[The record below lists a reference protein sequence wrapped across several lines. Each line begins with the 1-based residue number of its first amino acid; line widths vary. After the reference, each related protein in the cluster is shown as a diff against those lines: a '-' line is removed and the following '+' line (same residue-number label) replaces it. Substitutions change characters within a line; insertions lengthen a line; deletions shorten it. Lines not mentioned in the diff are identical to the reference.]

1 MVTLPFFPHKHT
13 HILLHAC
20 TLSSLLFNR
29 VFTRSGQSAPS
40 GYRSCSKFAH
50 RKLSLVLRHNVSDP
64 GITPVRLPPR
74 LWSPCRRKS
83 TSHHPEAL
91 NSPTELS
98 VPASSG
104 RVGGRAAIEMSLVE
118 VRQAAGSLTLSLSSN
133 DSKERYFDRVDQ
145 GDPDYL
151 RSRNMS
157 PDLRQDFNMME
168 QKKRVTQILQSPV
181 FKDELEGLIQ
191 DQLTKG
197 NNPTGLLALRQIAD
211 LVMASTLG
219 GVGPLTSPISFGM
232 VTPVNDLYGIESPS
246 FAKGEKQSR
255 CRLASLYRLVDL
267 FSWARFTSSYIT
279 VRVNKEQDHVL
290 ISPRGLSFAEVT
302 GANLVK
308 VNIIGEVVDQGS
320 TDMGIDHF
328 GFAPHAAIYSMRPD
342 VRCIIHIHTPA
353 TAAVSSMKCGI
364 LPISQEALLLGDVSC
379 FGYHG
384 SLDNKEEKVEFQKA
398 LGPTAKVMMLR
409 NHGLLAL
416 GETVEEAFHYVYH
429 SQQACE
435 IQVSALG
442 CSGSVDNLVLLDR
455 DKFKPLTQ
463 GVVAAGLVMDNE
475 VKWKVGEAEFE
486 SLMRMLDNLGYRTG
500 YSYRNPIVREKP
512 RSKNDVEIPAT
523 VSAVPPEDSELGLRS
538 PFKFAVQKQQRE
550 RTRWLNSPNSYLR
563 VNVPEQSPSGDVS
576 PRTKTVW
583 MKSSQPGNSIGTPI
597 KIEDPNQFV
606 PLNTD
611 PTEVQDKRNRIK
623 EQHRGDHM
631 TPGPKSQLLAG
642 IVVDTIPGPAFII
655 EDEEHTRSLPPNPFS
670 DLTEKELEEYKD
682 TVERKQQGQE
692 EDDDATDA
700 DEMTTFDG
708 STISL
713 SLSPIMTPAK
723 QDAIPNGKD
732 HLAELDEDLSIEVS
746 KMSVST
752 AETVEISITSKE
764 KTGEAQTPES
774 QSKSPK
780 KKKKKFRTPS
790 FLKKSK
796 KKKDEKEKTEA

>member
-1 MVTLPFFPHKHT
+1 
-13 HILLHAC
+13 
-20 TLSSLLFNR
+20 
-29 VFTRSGQSAPS
+29 
-40 GYRSCSKFAH
+40 
-50 RKLSLVLRHNVSDP
+50 
-64 GITPVRLPPR
+64 
-74 LWSPCRRKS
+74 
-83 TSHHPEAL
+83 
-91 NSPTELS
+91 
-98 VPASSG
+98 
-104 RVGGRAAIEMSLVE
+104 MSLVD
-118 VRQAAGSLTLSLSSN
+118 VRQTAGSLTLSLSSN
-133 DSKERYFDRVDQ
+133 DSKERYFDRMDDS
-145 GDPDYL
+145 DPEYL

-157 PDLRQDFNMME
+157 PDLRQDFSMME

-197 NNPTGLLALRQIAD
+197 NTPTGLLALRQIAD

-219 GVGPLTSPISFGM
+219 GAGPLTSPISVGM

-290 ISPRGLSFAEVT
+290 IGPRGLSFAEVT
-302 GANLVK
+302 AANLVK
-308 VNIIGEVVDQGS
+308 VNIVAEVVDQGS
-320 TDMGIDHF
+320 TDLGIDHF
-328 GFAPHAAIYSMRPD
+328 GFASHAAIYSMRPD

-364 LPISQEALLLGDVSC
+364 LPISQEALLLGDVSS

-398 LGPTAKVMMLR
+398 LGPTAKVMILR

-429 SQQACE
+429 TQQACE
-435 IQVSALG
+435 IQVNALS
-442 CSGSVDNLVLLDR
+442 CSRNLDTLVLLDKE
-455 DKFKPLTQ
+455 KFKPLTQ
-463 GVVAAGLVMDNE
+463 GVAAAGVVMDNE

-523 VSAVPPEDSELGLRS
+523 VSGMPPEDSELGLRS
-538 PFKFAVQKQQRE
+538 PFKFMAQKQQRE

-563 VNVPEQSPSGDVS
+563 VNVPEHSYSGDVS
-576 PRTKTVW
+576 PRTKTMW
-583 MKSSQPGNSIGTPI
+583 MKSSEPGNSIGTPI

-606 PLNTD
+606 PLNTN
-611 PTEVQDKRNRIK
+611 PTEVLDKRNRIK
-623 EQHRGDHM
+623 EQHRGEQM
-631 TPGPKSQLLAG
+631 TPGPKSQLLSG
-642 IVVDTIPGPAFII
+642 IVVDTIPGPAFIV
-655 EDEEHTRSLPPNPFS
+655 EDEAHTRSLPPNPFNE
-670 DLTEKELEEYKD
+670 LTEKELQEYKN

-692 EDDDATDA
+692 
-700 DEMTTFDG
+700 G
-708 STISL
+708 SPSFSYIFLEWCVSISVAWC
-713 SLSPIMTPAK
+713 SLTCLLGTVRFISNNV
-723 QDAIPNGKD
+723 IPNGKD
-732 HLAELDEDLSIEVS
+732 HLEELEEDLSMEVS
-746 KMSVST
+746 KLSVST
-752 AETVEISITSKE
+752 SDTVEISITSNE

-774 QSKSPK
+774 QTKSPK

-796 KKKDEKEKTEA
+796 KKKEEKEKSEA

>member
-1 MVTLPFFPHKHT
+1 
-13 HILLHAC
+13 
-20 TLSSLLFNR
+20 
-29 VFTRSGQSAPS
+29 
-40 GYRSCSKFAH
+40 
-50 RKLSLVLRHNVSDP
+50 
-64 GITPVRLPPR
+64 
-74 LWSPCRRKS
+74 
-83 TSHHPEAL
+83 
-91 NSPTELS
+91 
-98 VPASSG
+98 
-104 RVGGRAAIEMSLVE
+104 MSLVD
-118 VRQAAGSLTLSLSSN
+118 VRQTAGSLTLSLSSN
-133 DSKERYFDRVDQ
+133 DSKERYFDRVDES
-145 GDPDYL
+145 DPEYL

-197 NNPTGLLALRQIAD
+197 NHPTGLLALRQIAD

-328 GFAPHAAIYSMRPD
+328 GFGPHAAIYSMRPD
-342 VRCIIHIHTPA
+342 VRCIIHIHTSA

-435 IQVSALG
+435 IQVNAMKS
-442 CSGSVDNLVLLDR
+442 SGGVDHLVLLDR
-455 DKFKPLTQ
+455 EKFKPLTQ
-463 GVVAAGLVMDNE
+463 GVAAAGSVIDNE

-538 PFKFAVQKQQRE
+538 PFKFMVQKQQRE

-576 PRTKTVW
+576 PRTKTMW
-583 MKSSQPGNSIGTPI
+583 MKSTEPGNNVGTPI

-623 EQHRGDHM
+623 EQHRGDQM

-642 IVVDTIPGPAFII
+642 IVVDTIPGPAFIH
-655 EDEEHTRSLPPNPFS
+655 EDEEQIRSLPPNPFNN
-670 DLTEKELEEYKD
+670 LTEKELEEYRN

-692 EDDDATDA
+692 EDEDATDA

-723 QDAIPNGKD
+723 QDTIPNGKD
-732 HLAELDEDLSIEVS
+732 HLSELEDNLSIEVS

-752 AETVEISITSKE
+752 SETVEISISSKE
-764 KTGEAQTPES
+764 KTEEAQTPES
-774 QSKSPK
+774 QTKSPK

-796 KKKDEKEKTEA
+796 KKKEEKEKTEKTDA

>member
-1 MVTLPFFPHKHT
+1 
-13 HILLHAC
+13 
-20 TLSSLLFNR
+20 
-29 VFTRSGQSAPS
+29 
-40 GYRSCSKFAH
+40 
-50 RKLSLVLRHNVSDP
+50 
-64 GITPVRLPPR
+64 
-74 LWSPCRRKS
+74 
-83 TSHHPEAL
+83 
-91 NSPTELS
+91 
-98 VPASSG
+98 
-104 RVGGRAAIEMSLVE
+104 MSLVD
-118 VRQAAGSLTLSLSSN
+118 VRQTAGSLTLSLNSN
-133 DSKERYFDRVDQ
+133 DPKERYLNRIDES
-145 GDPDYL
+145 DPEYL

-191 DQLTKG
+191 DQMTKG

-219 GVGPLTSPISFGM
+219 GAGPLTSPISVGM

-279 VRVNKEQDHVL
+279 VRVSKEQDHIL

-302 GANLVK
+302 AANLVK
-308 VNIIGEVVDQGS
+308 VNIVGEVVDQGT
-320 TDMGIDHF
+320 TDLGIDNF
-328 GFAPHAAIYSMRPD
+328 GFSPHASIYSMRPD

-398 LGPTAKVMMLR
+398 LGPTAKVMILR

-435 IQVSALG
+435 IQVNVLR
-442 CSGSVDNLVLLDR
+442 CTTVDNLVLLDR
-455 DKFKPLTQ
+455 EKLKPLTQ
-463 GVVAAGLVMDNE
+463 GVATAGHVLDNE
-475 VKWKVGEAEFE
+475 VKWKVGEAELE

-523 VSAVPPEDSELGLRS
+523 VSAVPSEDNELGLRS
-538 PFKFAVQKQQRE
+538 PFKFMAQKQQRE

-563 VNVPEQSPSGDVS
+563 VNVPEHSPSGDVS
-576 PRTKTVW
+576 PRTKTMW
-583 MKSSQPGNSIGTPI
+583 MKSSEPGNSVGTPI

-611 PTEVQDKRNRIK
+611 PTEVLDKRNRIK
-623 EQHRGDHM
+623 EQHRGDLM
-631 TPGPKSQLLAG
+631 TAGPKSQLLAG
-642 IVVDTIPGPAFII
+642 IVVDTVKGPAFII
-655 EDEEHTRSLPPNPFS
+655 EDEEQTRSLPPNPFS
-670 DLTEKELEEYKD
+670 ELTEAELEEYKSE
-682 TVERKQQGQE
+682 VERKQQGQE
-692 EDDDATDA
+692 EDDDATDADA

-713 SLSPIMTPAK
+713 SLSPVMTPAK
-723 QDAIPNGKD
+723 EDTIPNGKD
-732 HLAELDEDLSIEVS
+732 HLEETDEDLSIEVS

-752 AETVEISITSKE
+752 SETAEISISSQE

-774 QSKSPK
+774 QTKSPK
-780 KKKKKFRTPS
+780 KKRKTFRTPS

-796 KKKDEKEKTEA
+796 KKKEKKEKTEA

>member
-1 MVTLPFFPHKHT
+1 
-13 HILLHAC
+13 
-20 TLSSLLFNR
+20 
-29 VFTRSGQSAPS
+29 
-40 GYRSCSKFAH
+40 
-50 RKLSLVLRHNVSDP
+50 
-64 GITPVRLPPR
+64 
-74 LWSPCRRKS
+74 
-83 TSHHPEAL
+83 
-91 NSPTELS
+91 
-98 VPASSG
+98 
-104 RVGGRAAIEMSLVE
+104 MSLVE
-118 VRQAAGSLTLSLSSN
+118 VRQSAGSLTLSLSSN
-133 DSKERYFDRVDQ
+133 DSKERYFDRVDES
-145 GDPDYL
+145 DPEYL

-219 GVGPLTSPISFGM
+219 GAGPLTSPISFGT

-290 ISPRGLSFAEVT
+290 ISPRGLSFPEVT
-302 GANLVK
+302 AANLVK
-308 VNIIGEVVDQGS
+308 VNMIGDVVDQGS
-320 TDMGIDHF
+320 TDLGVDRF

-364 LPISQEALLLGDVSC
+364 LPISQESLLLGDVSC

-398 LGPTAKVMMLR
+398 LGPTAKVMILQ

-416 GETVEEAFHYVYH
+416 GETVEEAFHYMYH

-435 IQVSALG
+435 IQVNVLR
-442 CSGSVDNLVLLDR
+442 CSGSEDNLVLLDR
-455 DKFKPLTQ
+455 EKFKPLTQ
-463 GVVAAGLVMDNE
+463 GVAAAGVVIDNE

-523 VSAVPPEDSELGLRS
+523 VSAVPSEDSELGLRS
-538 PFKFAVQKQQRE
+538 PFKFMVQKQQRE

-576 PRTKTVW
+576 PRTKTMV
-583 MKSSQPGNSIGTPI
+583 
-597 KIEDPNQFV
+597 IEDPNQFV

-611 PTEVQDKRNRIK
+611 PTEVLDKRNQIK
-623 EQHRGDHM
+623 EQHRGDQM

-642 IVVDTIPGPAFII
+642 IVVDTVPGPVKYFLCSLHQAFII
-655 EDEEHTRSLPPNPFS
+655 EDEEQTRSLPPNPFNE
-670 DLTEKELEEYKD
+670 LTEKVLEEYKNL
-682 TVERKQQGQE
+682 VERKQQGHE
-692 EDDDATDA
+692 G
-700 DEMTTFDG
+700 TFLFFVH
-708 STISL
+708 SAKTSVL
-713 SLSPIMTPAK
+713 SNYSYLGYDCRKVCAQVKHFYS
-723 QDAIPNGKD
+723 
-732 HLAELDEDLSIEVS
+732 
-746 KMSVST
+746 SVSPLFST
-752 AETVEISITSKE
+752 DTKMCEHTS
-764 KTGEAQTPES
+764 
-774 QSKSPK
+774 
-780 KKKKKFRTPS
+780 
-790 FLKKSK
+790 L
-796 KKKDEKEKTEA
+796 

>member
-1 MVTLPFFPHKHT
+1 
-13 HILLHAC
+13 
-20 TLSSLLFNR
+20 
-29 VFTRSGQSAPS
+29 
-40 GYRSCSKFAH
+40 
-50 RKLSLVLRHNVSDP
+50 
-64 GITPVRLPPR
+64 
-74 LWSPCRRKS
+74 
-83 TSHHPEAL
+83 
-91 NSPTELS
+91 
-98 VPASSG
+98 
-104 RVGGRAAIEMSLVE
+104 MSLVE
-118 VRQAAGSLTLSLSSN
+118 VRQSAGSLTLSLSSN
-133 DSKERYFDRVDQ
+133 DSKERYFDRVDES
-145 GDPDYL
+145 DPEYL

-219 GVGPLTSPISFGM
+219 GAGPLTSPISFGT

-290 ISPRGLSFAEVT
+290 ISPRGLSFPEVT
-302 GANLVK
+302 AANLVK
-308 VNIIGEVVDQGS
+308 VNMIGDVVDQGS
-320 TDMGIDHF
+320 TDLGVDRF

-364 LPISQEALLLGDVSC
+364 LPISQESLLLGDVSC

-398 LGPTAKVMMLR
+398 LGPTAKVMILQ

-416 GETVEEAFHYVYH
+416 GETVEEAFHYMYH

-435 IQVSALG
+435 IQVNVLR
-442 CSGSVDNLVLLDR
+442 CSGSEDNLVLLDR
-455 DKFKPLTQ
+455 EKFKPLTQ
-463 GVVAAGLVMDNE
+463 GVAAAGVVIDNE

-523 VSAVPPEDSELGLRS
+523 VSAVPSEDSELGLRS
-538 PFKFAVQKQQRE
+538 PFKFMVQKQQRE

-576 PRTKTVW
+576 PRTKT
-583 MKSSQPGNSIGTPI
+583 MPGNSVGTPI
-597 KIEDPNQFV
+597 RIEDPNQFV

-611 PTEVQDKRNRIK
+611 PTEVLDKRNQIK
-623 EQHRGDHM
+623 EQHRGDQM

-642 IVVDTIPGPAFII
+642 IVVDTVPGPVKYFLCSLHQAFII
-655 EDEEHTRSLPPNPFS
+655 EDEEQTRSLPPNPFNE
-670 DLTEKELEEYKD
+670 LTEKVLEEYKNL
-682 TVERKQQGQE
+682 VERKQ
-692 EDDDATDA
+692 
-700 DEMTTFDG
+700 
-708 STISL
+708 I
-713 SLSPIMTPAK
+713 AK
-723 QDAIPNGKD
+723 PY
-732 HLAELDEDLSIEVS
+732 
-746 KMSVST
+746 T
-752 AETVEISITSKE
+752 APLVFRSRETSAYFNPSWAH
-764 KTGEAQTPES
+764 TG
-774 QSKSPK
+774 
-780 KKKKKFRTPS
+780 
-790 FLKKSK
+790 
-796 KKKDEKEKTEA
+796 

>member
-1 MVTLPFFPHKHT
+1 
-13 HILLHAC
+13 
-20 TLSSLLFNR
+20 
-29 VFTRSGQSAPS
+29 
-40 GYRSCSKFAH
+40 
-50 RKLSLVLRHNVSDP
+50 
-64 GITPVRLPPR
+64 
-74 LWSPCRRKS
+74 
-83 TSHHPEAL
+83 
-91 NSPTELS
+91 
-98 VPASSG
+98 
-104 RVGGRAAIEMSLVE
+104 MSLVE
-118 VRQAAGSLTLSLSSN
+118 VRHVEGSLTLSLSNN
-133 DSKERYFDRVDQ
+133 DPKERYFDHVD
-145 GDPDYL
+145 GSDPEYL
-151 RSRNMS
+151 RSKNMS
-157 PDLRQDFNMME
+157 PDLRQDFNMMG

-191 DQLTKG
+191 DQMTKG

-219 GVGPLTSPISFGM
+219 GAGPLTSPISIGM
-232 VTPVNDLYGIESPS
+232 VTPVNDLFGMESPS

-267 FSWARFTSSYIT
+267 FTWARFTTSYNT
-279 VRVNKEQDHVL
+279 VRVSKEQDHVL

-302 GANLVK
+302 AANLVK

-320 TDMGIDHF
+320 TDLGIDHF

-398 LGPTAKVMMLR
+398 LGPTAKVMILR

-435 IQVSALG
+435 IQVNALG

-455 DKFKPLTQ
+455 EKFKPLTQ
-463 GVVAAGLVMDNE
+463 RVAAAGLVMDNE
-475 VKWKVGEAEFE
+475 VKWKVGEAELE

-523 VSAVPPEDSELGLRS
+523 VSAVSPEDSELGLRS
-538 PFKFAVQKQQRE
+538 PFKFMAQKQQRE

-563 VNVPEQSPSGDVS
+563 VNVPEHSPSGDVS
-576 PRTKTVW
+576 PRTKTMW
-583 MKSSQPGNSIGTPI
+583 MKSSEPGNNIGTSI

-611 PTEVQDKRNRIK
+611 PTEVLDKRNRIK
-623 EQHRGDHM
+623 EQHRGDLM
-631 TPGPKSQLLAG
+631 TSGPKSQLLSG
-642 IVVDTIPGPAFII
+642 IVVDTIKGPAFIV
-655 EDEEHTRSLPPNPFS
+655 EDVEQTRSLPPNPFNE
-670 DLTEKELEEYKD
+670 LTERVLEEYKSL
-682 TVERKQQGQE
+682 VERKQQGQE

-700 DEMTTFDG
+700 EEMTTFDG

-713 SLSPIMTPAK
+713 SLSPMMTPAK
-723 QDAIPNGKD
+723 QDPIPNGKD
-732 HLAELDEDLSIEVS
+732 HLEETDEDLSIEVS
-746 KMSVST
+746 KLSLST
-752 AETVEISITSKE
+752 SETVEISITSNE
-764 KTGEAQTPES
+764 KTEEAQT
-774 QSKSPK
+774 KSPK
-780 KKKKKFRTPS
+780 KKKNKFRTPS

-796 KKKDEKEKTEA
+796 KRKDEKEKAEA

>member
-1 MVTLPFFPHKHT
+1 MPPPPH
-13 HILLHAC
+13 
-20 TLSSLLFNR
+20 
-29 VFTRSGQSAPS
+29 
-40 GYRSCSKFAH
+40 
-50 RKLSLVLRHNVSDP
+50 P
-64 GITPVRLPPR
+64 G
-74 LWSPCRRKS
+74 
-83 TSHHPEAL
+83 
-91 NSPTELS
+91 N
-98 VPASSG
+98 
-104 RVGGRAAIEMSLVE
+104 
-118 VRQAAGSLTLSLSSN
+118 
-133 DSKERYFDRVDQ
+133 ERYFDRVDES
-145 GDPDYL
+145 DPDYL

-197 NNPTGLLALRQIAD
+197 NTPTGLLALRQIAD
-211 LVMASTLG
+211 LVMASTVG
-219 GVGPLTSPISFGM
+219 GAGPLTSPISFGM

-246 FAKGEKQSR
+246 FAKGEKQNR
-255 CRLASLYRLVDL
+255 CKLASLYRLVDL

-279 VRVNKEQDHVL
+279 VRVSKEQDHVL

-302 GANLVK
+302 AANLVK
-308 VNIIGEVVDQGS
+308 VNIIGEMVDQGA

-328 GFAPHAAIYSMRPD
+328 GFVPHAAIYSMRPD

-384 SLDNKEEKVEFQKA
+384 SLYNKEEKVEFQKA
-398 LGPTAKVMMLR
+398 LGPTAKVMILM

-416 GETVEEAFHYVYH
+416 GETVEEAFYYVYH

-435 IQVSALG
+435 IQVNALG
-442 CSGSVDNLVLLDR
+442 CSGSVDNLVLLNR
-455 DKFKPLTQ
+455 EKFKPLTQ
-463 GVVAAGLVMDNE
+463 GVAAARVVIDNE

-486 SLMRMLDNLGYRTG
+486 SLMRMLDNLGYRTS

-523 VSAVPPEDSELGLRS
+523 VSAVTPEDSELGLRS
-538 PFKFAVQKQQRE
+538 PFKFMVQKQQRE
-550 RTRWLNSPNSYLR
+550 RTRWLNSPNSYLK

-576 PRTKTVW
+576 PRTKIMW
-583 MKSSQPGNSIGTPI
+583 MKSSQPGNNTGTPI

-611 PTEVQDKRNRIK
+611 PTEVLDKRNRIK
-623 EQHRGDHM
+623 EQHRGDQM

-642 IVVDTIPGPAFII
+642 IVVDTIPGP
-655 EDEEHTRSLPPNPFS
+655 DEEQTRSLPPNPFNE
-670 DLTEKELEEYKD
+670 LTEVELEEYKD
-682 TVERKQQGQE
+682 MVQRKQQGQE
-692 EDDDATDA
+692 

-723 QDAIPNGKD
+723 QDTIPNGKD
-732 HLAELDEDLSIEVS
+732 HLAEMEEDLSIEVS

-752 AETVEISITSKE
+752 LETVEISITTKE
-764 KTGEAQTPES
+764 KSGEAQTPES
-774 QSKSPK
+774 QTKSPK

-796 KKKDEKEKTEA
+796 KKKEDKEKPEA

>member
-1 MVTLPFFPHKHT
+1 
-13 HILLHAC
+13 
-20 TLSSLLFNR
+20 
-29 VFTRSGQSAPS
+29 
-40 GYRSCSKFAH
+40 
-50 RKLSLVLRHNVSDP
+50 
-64 GITPVRLPPR
+64 
-74 LWSPCRRKS
+74 
-83 TSHHPEAL
+83 
-91 NSPTELS
+91 
-98 VPASSG
+98 
-104 RVGGRAAIEMSLVE
+104 MSLVE
-118 VRQAAGSLTLSLSSN
+118 VRQTAGSLTLSLSSN
-133 DSKERYFDRVDQ
+133 DSKERYFDRVDES
-145 GDPDYL
+145 DPEYL

-219 GVGPLTSPISFGM
+219 GAGPLTSPISFGM

-279 VRVNKEQDHVL
+279 VRVSKEQDHVL
-290 ISPRGLSFAEVT
+290 INPRGLSFAEVT
-302 GANLVK
+302 AANLVK
-308 VNIIGEVVDQGS
+308 VNMIGDVVDQGS
-320 TDMGIDHF
+320 TDLGIDHF

-398 LGPTAKVMMLR
+398 LGPTAKVMILR

-435 IQVSALG
+435 IQVNALRCAGSA
-442 CSGSVDNLVLLDR
+442 DNLVLLDR
-455 DKFKPLTQ
+455 GKFKPLTQ
-463 GVVAAGLVMDNE
+463 GVAAAGVVIDSE

-500 YSYRNPIVREKP
+500 YTYRNPIVREKP

-523 VSAVPPEDSELGLRS
+523 VSAVPLEDSELGLRS
-538 PFKFAVQKQQRE
+538 PFKFMVQKQQRE

-563 VNVPEQSPSGDVS
+563 VSVPEQSPSGDVS
-576 PRTKTVW
+576 PRTKTMW
-583 MKSSQPGNSIGTPI
+583 MKSSQPGNRIGTPI

-611 PTEVQDKRNRIK
+611 PTEVLDKRNRIK
-623 EQHRGDHM
+623 EQHRGDLM
-631 TPGPKSQLLAG
+631 TAGPKSQLLAG

-655 EDEEHTRSLPPNPFS
+655 EDEEQTRSLPPNPFNEF
-670 DLTEKELEEYKD
+670 TEKVLEEYKNM
-682 TVERKQQGQE
+682 VEKKQQGQDD
-692 EDDDATDA
+692 DDDATDA

-723 QDAIPNGKD
+723 QDTIPNGKD
-732 HLAELDEDLSIEVS
+732 HLAELEEDLSIEVS
-746 KMSVST
+746 KLSVST
-752 AETVEISITSKE
+752 SETVEISITTNE

-780 KKKKKFRTPS
+780 KRKKKFRTPS

-796 KKKDEKEKTEA
+796 KKEKEKTEA

>member
-1 MVTLPFFPHKHT
+1 
-13 HILLHAC
+13 
-20 TLSSLLFNR
+20 
-29 VFTRSGQSAPS
+29 
-40 GYRSCSKFAH
+40 
-50 RKLSLVLRHNVSDP
+50 
-64 GITPVRLPPR
+64 
-74 LWSPCRRKS
+74 
-83 TSHHPEAL
+83 
-91 NSPTELS
+91 
-98 VPASSG
+98 
-104 RVGGRAAIEMSLVE
+104 MSLVE
-118 VRQAAGSLTLSLSSN
+118 VRQIAGSLTLSLSSN
-133 DSKERYFDRVDQ
+133 DSKERYFDRVDES
-145 GDPDYL
+145 DPEYL

-191 DQLTKG
+191 DQMTKG

-211 LVMASTLG
+211 LVMASTVG
-219 GVGPLTSPISFGM
+219 GVGPLTSPISLGM
-232 VTPVNDLYGIESPS
+232 VTPVNDLFGIESPS

-279 VRVNKEQDHVL
+279 V
-290 ISPRGLSFAEVT
+290 
-302 GANLVK
+302 K

-320 TDMGIDHF
+320 TDLGIDHF

-353 TAAVSSMKCGI
+353 TAAVSAMKCGI

-384 SLDNKEEKVEFQKA
+384 SLENKEEKVEFQKA

-435 IQVSALG
+435 IQVNALS
-442 CSGSVDNLVLLDR
+442 CSGGVDNLVLLDR
-455 DKFKPLTQ
+455 EKFKPLTQ
-463 GVVAAGLVMDNE
+463 GVAAAGLVVDNE

-523 VSAVPPEDSELGLRS
+523 VSAVPPEDGEIGLRS
-538 PFKFAVQKQQRE
+538 PFKFMAQKQQRE

-563 VNVPEQSPSGDVS
+563 VSVPEHSPSGDVS
-576 PRTKTVW
+576 PRTKTMW
-583 MKSSQPGNSIGTPI
+583 MKSSQPGNNIGTPI
-597 KIEDPNQFV
+597 KIDDPNQFV

-623 EQHRGDHM
+623 EQHRGDQM

-642 IVVDTIPGPAFII
+642 IVVDTIPGPLQQRTTVNTNASSVVIVPY
-655 EDEEHTRSLPPNPFS
+655 DNVYSLHLHQVTVMLSSLRTRSTLALFRPNPFNN
-670 DLTEKELEEYKD
+670 LTEKELEEYKS

-723 QDAIPNGKD
+723 QDTIPNGKD
-732 HLAELDEDLSIEVS
+732 HSAELDEDLSVEVS
-746 KMSVST
+746 KLSMST

-764 KTGEAQTPES
+764 ETPES
-774 QSKSPK
+774 QTKSPK

-796 KKKDEKEKTEA
+796 KKKDQKEKMEA

>member
-1 MVTLPFFPHKHT
+1 
-13 HILLHAC
+13 
-20 TLSSLLFNR
+20 
-29 VFTRSGQSAPS
+29 
-40 GYRSCSKFAH
+40 
-50 RKLSLVLRHNVSDP
+50 
-64 GITPVRLPPR
+64 
-74 LWSPCRRKS
+74 
-83 TSHHPEAL
+83 
-91 NSPTELS
+91 
-98 VPASSG
+98 
-104 RVGGRAAIEMSLVE
+104 MSLVD
-118 VRQAAGSLTLSLSSN
+118 VRQTAGSLTLSLSSN
-133 DSKERYFDRVDQ
+133 DSKERYFDRADDS
-145 GDPDYL
+145 DPECL
-151 RSRNMS
+151 RSRTMS
-157 PDLRQDFNMME
+157 PDLRQDFNVME

-191 DQLTKG
+191 DQMTKG

-211 LVMASTLG
+211 LVMASTTG
-219 GVGPLTSPISFGM
+219 GAGPLTSPISFGT
-232 VTPVNDLYGIESPS
+232 VTPVNDLFGIESPT

-255 CRLASLYRLVDL
+255 CRLASLYRLIDL
-267 FSWARFTSSYIT
+267 FSWSRFTSSYIT
-279 VRVNKEQDHVL
+279 VRVSKEQDHLL
-290 ISPRGLSFAEVT
+290 ISPRGLSFPEVT
-302 GANLVK
+302 AANLVK

-320 TDMGIDHF
+320 TDLGIDHF

-398 LGPTAKVMMLR
+398 LGPTAKVMVLR

-435 IQVSALG
+435 IQVRALG
-442 CSGSVDNLVLLDR
+442 SSGSVDNLVLLDR
-455 DKFKPLTQ
+455 EKLKPLTQ
-463 GVVAAGLVMDNE
+463 GVAAAGVVMDNE

-523 VSAVPPEDSELGLRS
+523 VSAVPPEDSEMGLRS
-538 PFKFAVQKQQRE
+538 PFKFMMQKQQRE

-563 VNVPEQSPSGDVS
+563 VNVPEQSPSGDIS
-576 PRTKTVW
+576 PRTKTMW
-583 MKSSQPGNSIGTPI
+583 MKSSQPGNSVGTPI

-611 PTEVQDKRNRIK
+611 PTEVLDKRNRIK
-623 EQHRGDHM
+623 EQHRGDQM

-642 IVVDTIPGPAFII
+642 IVVDTVKGPAFII
-655 EDEEHTRSLPPNPFS
+655 EDEEQTRSLPPNPFNE
-670 DLTEKELEEYKD
+670 LTEKVLEEYKSL
-682 TVERKQQGQE
+682 VERRKQGQE

-723 QDAIPNGKD
+723 DAIPNGKD
-732 HLAELDEDLSIEVS
+732 HLAEMEEDLSIEVS
-746 KMSVST
+746 KLSMSTS
-752 AETVEISITSKE
+752 ETVEISITTKE

-774 QSKSPK
+774 QTKSPK

-796 KKKDEKEKTEA
+796 KKKEEKEKTEA

>member
-1 MVTLPFFPHKHT
+1 
-13 HILLHAC
+13 
-20 TLSSLLFNR
+20 
-29 VFTRSGQSAPS
+29 
-40 GYRSCSKFAH
+40 
-50 RKLSLVLRHNVSDP
+50 
-64 GITPVRLPPR
+64 
-74 LWSPCRRKS
+74 
-83 TSHHPEAL
+83 
-91 NSPTELS
+91 
-98 VPASSG
+98 
-104 RVGGRAAIEMSLVE
+104 MSLVE
-118 VRQAAGSLTLSLSSN
+118 VRQTAGSLTLALSSN
-133 DSKERYFDRVDQ
+133 DSKERYFDRVDEN
-145 GDPDYL
+145 DPEYL

-219 GVGPLTSPISFGM
+219 GAGPLTSPISFGM
-232 VTPVNDLYGIESPS
+232 VSPVNDLYGIESPS

-279 VRVNKEQDHVL
+279 VRVSKEQDHVL

-302 GANLVK
+302 AANLVK
-308 VNIIGEVVDQGS
+308 VNIIGDVVDQGS
-320 TDMGIDHF
+320 TDLGIDHF

-353 TAAVSSMKCGI
+353 TAAVSSMKYGI

-398 LGPTAKVMMLR
+398 LGPTAKVMILR

-435 IQVSALG
+435 IQVNALRG
-442 CSGSVDNLVLLDR
+442 SGGMDNLVLLDR
-455 DKFKPLTQ
+455 ERFKPLTQ
-463 GVVAAGLVMDNE
+463 GVAAAGVVMDNE

-486 SLMRMLDNLGYRTG
+486 SFMRMLDNLGYRTG
-500 YSYRNPIVREKP
+500 YSYRNPVVREKP

-523 VSAVPPEDSELGLRS
+523 VSAVPLEDSELGLRS
-538 PFKFAVQKQQRE
+538 PFKFMVQKQQRE

-576 PRTKTVW
+576 PRTKTMW
-583 MKSSQPGNSIGTPI
+583 MRSSQPGNSIGTPI

-611 PTEVQDKRNRIK
+611 PTEVLDKRNRIK
-623 EQHRGDHM
+623 EQHRGDQM

-655 EDEEHTRSLPPNPFS
+655 EDEEQTRCLPPNPFNE
-670 DLTEKELEEYKD
+670 LTEKELEEYKSM
-682 TVERKQQGQE
+682 VEKKQQGQE

-723 QDAIPNGKD
+723 QDTIPNGKD
-732 HLAELDEDLSIEVS
+732 HLAEMEEDLSIEVS
-746 KMSVST
+746 KLSVST
-752 AETVEISITSKE
+752 SETVEISITTKE
-764 KTGEAQTPES
+764 KTGDAQTPES
-774 QSKSPK
+774 QTKSPK

>member
-1 MVTLPFFPHKHT
+1 
-13 HILLHAC
+13 
-20 TLSSLLFNR
+20 
-29 VFTRSGQSAPS
+29 
-40 GYRSCSKFAH
+40 
-50 RKLSLVLRHNVSDP
+50 
-64 GITPVRLPPR
+64 
-74 LWSPCRRKS
+74 
-83 TSHHPEAL
+83 
-91 NSPTELS
+91 
-98 VPASSG
+98 
-104 RVGGRAAIEMSLVE
+104 MSLVE
-118 VRQAAGSLTLSLSSN
+118 VRQTAGSLTLSLSSN
-133 DSKERYFDRVDQ
+133 DSKERYFDRVDES
-145 GDPDYL
+145 DPEYL

-191 DQLTKG
+191 DQMTKG

-219 GVGPLTSPISFGM
+219 GVGPLTSPISLGM
-232 VTPVNDLYGIESPS
+232 VTPVNDLYSIESPS

-255 CRLASLYRLVDL
+255 CKLASLYRLVDL

-290 ISPRGLSFAEVT
+290 ISPRGLSFSEVT

-320 TDMGIDHF
+320 TDLGIDHF

-353 TAAVSSMKCGI
+353 TAAVSSMKCGV

-398 LGPTAKVMMLR
+398 LGPSAKVMILR

-435 IQVSALG
+435 IQVNALS
-442 CSGSVDNLVLLDR
+442 CSGSMDNLVLLDR
-455 DKFKPLTQ
+455 QKFKPLTQ
-463 GVVAAGLVMDNE
+463 GVAAAGLVMDNE

-538 PFKFAVQKQQRE
+538 PFKFMVQKQQRE
-550 RTRWLNSPNSYLR
+550 RTRWLNSPNSYLK

-576 PRTKTVW
+576 PRTKTMW

-611 PTEVQDKRNRIK
+611 PTEVQDKRNR
-623 EQHRGDHM
+623 
-631 TPGPKSQLLAG
+631 
-642 IVVDTIPGPAFII
+642 AFII
-655 EDEEHTRSLPPNPFS
+655 EDEEHTRSLPPNPFNN
-670 DLTEKELEEYKD
+670 LTEKELEEYKN
-682 TVERKQQGQE
+682 TVERKQQGQD

-723 QDAIPNGKD
+723 QVPNGKD
-732 HLAELDEDLSIEVS
+732 HLAELEDDLSIEVS
-746 KMSVST
+746 KLSVST
-752 AETVEISITSKE
+752 SETVEISITSKE
-764 KTGEAQTPES
+764 NSGEAQTPES
-774 QSKSPK
+774 QTKSPK

>member
-1 MVTLPFFPHKHT
+1 
-13 HILLHAC
+13 
-20 TLSSLLFNR
+20 
-29 VFTRSGQSAPS
+29 
-40 GYRSCSKFAH
+40 
-50 RKLSLVLRHNVSDP
+50 
-64 GITPVRLPPR
+64 
-74 LWSPCRRKS
+74 
-83 TSHHPEAL
+83 
-91 NSPTELS
+91 
-98 VPASSG
+98 
-104 RVGGRAAIEMSLVE
+104 MSLVD
-118 VRQAAGSLTLSLSSN
+118 VRQTAGSLTLSLSSN
-133 DSKERYFDRVDQ
+133 DSKERYVDRMDES
-145 GDPDYL
+145 DPEYH
-151 RSRNMS
+151 RSRNLS

-168 QKKRVTQILQSPV
+168 QKKRVTHILQSPV

-197 NNPTGLLALRQIAD
+197 NNPSGLLALRQIAD
-211 LVMASTLG
+211 LVMASTVG
-219 GVGPLTSPISFGM
+219 GAGPLTSPISFGV

-246 FAKGEKQSR
+246 FSKGEKHSR

-279 VRVNKEQDHVL
+279 VRVSKEQDHFL

-302 GANLVK
+302 AANLVK
-308 VNIIGEVVDQGS
+308 VNIIGDIVDQGS
-320 TDMGIDHF
+320 TELGIDHF
-328 GFAPHAAIYSMRPD
+328 GFAPHSAIYSMRPD

-379 FGYHG
+379 FSYHG

-398 LGPTAKVMMLR
+398 LGPIAKVMILR

-435 IQVSALG
+435 IQANALR
-442 CSGSVDNLVLLDR
+442 CSGGPDNLVLLDR
-455 DKFKPLTQ
+455 EKFKPLTQ
-463 GVVAAGLVMDNE
+463 GVAAAGVVMDNE

-486 SLMRMLDNLGYRTG
+486 SFMRMLDNLGYRTG
-500 YSYRNPIVREKP
+500 YSYRHPIVREKP

-538 PFKFAVQKQQRE
+538 PFKFMVQKQQRE
-550 RTRWLNSPNSYLR
+550 RTRWLNSPNSYLK

-576 PRTKTVW
+576 PRTKTMW
-583 MKSSQPGNSIGTPI
+583 MKSSQPGNSVGTPI

-606 PLNTD
+606 PLNTN
-611 PTEVQDKRNRIK
+611 PHEVLNKRNRIK
-623 EQHRGDHM
+623 EQHRGDQM

-655 EDEEHTRSLPPNPFS
+655 EDEEQTRSLPPNPFNE
-670 DLTEKELEEYKD
+670 LTEKELEEYKIM
-682 TVERKQQGQE
+682 VERKQQGQE

-713 SLSPIMTPAK
+713 SLSPLMTPAK
-723 QDAIPNGKD
+723 QGTIPNGKD
-732 HLAELDEDLSIEVS
+732 HLTEIEEDLSIEVS
-746 KMSVST
+746 KLSVST
-752 AETVEISITSKE
+752 SETVEISITTKE

-774 QSKSPK
+774 QTKSPK
-780 KKKKKFRTPS
+780 KKKNKFRTPS

-796 KKKDEKEKTEA
+796 KKKEEKEKTEA

>member
-1 MVTLPFFPHKHT
+1 
-13 HILLHAC
+13 
-20 TLSSLLFNR
+20 
-29 VFTRSGQSAPS
+29 
-40 GYRSCSKFAH
+40 
-50 RKLSLVLRHNVSDP
+50 
-64 GITPVRLPPR
+64 
-74 LWSPCRRKS
+74 
-83 TSHHPEAL
+83 
-91 NSPTELS
+91 
-98 VPASSG
+98 
-104 RVGGRAAIEMSLVE
+104 MSLVD
-118 VRQAAGSLTLSLSSN
+118 VRQTAGSLTLSLSSN
-133 DSKERYFDRVDQ
+133 DSKERYFDRMDDS
-145 GDPDYL
+145 DPEYL
-151 RSRNMS
+151 RSRTMS
-157 PDLRQDFNMME
+157 PDLRQDFSMME

-197 NNPTGLLALRQIAD
+197 NTPTGLLALRQIAD

-219 GVGPLTSPISFGM
+219 GAGPLTSPISVGM

-290 ISPRGLSFAEVT
+290 IGPRGLSFAEVT
-302 GANLVK
+302 AANLVK
-308 VNIIGEVVDQGS
+308 VNIVAEVVDQGS
-320 TDMGIDHF
+320 TDLGIDHF
-328 GFAPHAAIYSMRPD
+328 GFASHAAIYSMRPD

-364 LPISQEALLLGDVSC
+364 LPISQEALLLGDVSS

-398 LGPTAKVMMLR
+398 LGPTAKVMILR

-435 IQVSALG
+435 IQVNALS
-442 CSGSVDNLVLLDR
+442 CSRNLDTLVLLDKE
-455 DKFKPLTQ
+455 KFKPLTQ
-463 GVVAAGLVMDNE
+463 GVAAAGVVMDNE

-523 VSAVPPEDSELGLRS
+523 VSGMPPEDSELGLRS
-538 PFKFAVQKQQRE
+538 PFKFMAQKQQRE

-563 VNVPEQSPSGDVS
+563 VNVPEHSYSGDVS
-576 PRTKTVW
+576 PRTKTMW
-583 MKSSQPGNSIGTPI
+583 MKSSEPGNSIGTPI

-606 PLNTD
+606 PLNTN
-611 PTEVQDKRNRIK
+611 PTEVLDKRNRIK
-623 EQHRGDHM
+623 EQHRGEQM
-631 TPGPKSQLLAG
+631 TPGPKSQLLSG
-642 IVVDTIPGPAFII
+642 IVVDTIPGPAFIV
-655 EDEEHTRSLPPNPFS
+655 EDEAHTRSLPPNPFNE
-670 DLTEKELEEYKD
+670 LTEKELQEYKN

-700 DEMTTFDG
+700 EEMTTFDG

-713 SLSPIMTPAK
+713 SLSPLMTPVK
-723 QDAIPNGKD
+723 HDVIPNGKD
-732 HLAELDEDLSIEVS
+732 HLEELEEDLSMEVS
-746 KMSVST
+746 KLSVST
-752 AETVEISITSKE
+752 SDTVEISITSNE

-774 QSKSPK
+774 QTKSPK

-796 KKKDEKEKTEA
+796 KKKEEKEKSEA

>member
-1 MVTLPFFPHKHT
+1 M
-13 HILLHAC
+13 
-20 TLSSLLFNR
+20 
-29 VFTRSGQSAPS
+29 
-40 GYRSCSKFAH
+40 
-50 RKLSLVLRHNVSDP
+50 D
-64 GITPVRLPPR
+64 
-74 LWSPCRRKS
+74 
-83 TSHHPEAL
+83 
-91 NSPTELS
+91 
-98 VPASSG
+98 
-104 RVGGRAAIEMSLVE
+104 
-118 VRQAAGSLTLSLSSN
+118 VRQTAGSLTLSLNSN
-133 DSKERYFDRVDQ
+133 DPKERYLNRIDES
-145 GDPDYL
+145 DPEYL

-191 DQLTKG
+191 DQMTKG

-219 GVGPLTSPISFGM
+219 GAGPLTSPISVGM

-279 VRVNKEQDHVL
+279 VRVSKEQDHIL

-302 GANLVK
+302 AANLVK
-308 VNIIGEVVDQGS
+308 VNIVGEVVDQGT
-320 TDMGIDHF
+320 TDLGIDDF
-328 GFAPHAAIYSMRPD
+328 GFSPHASIYSMRPD

-398 LGPTAKVMMLR
+398 LGPTAKVMILR

-435 IQVSALG
+435 IQVNVLR
-442 CSGSVDNLVLLDR
+442 CTTVDNLVLLDR
-455 DKFKPLTQ
+455 EKLKPLTQ
-463 GVVAAGLVMDNE
+463 GVATAGHVLDNE
-475 VKWKVGEAEFE
+475 VKWKVGEAELE

-523 VSAVPPEDSELGLRS
+523 VSAVPSEDNELGLRS
-538 PFKFAVQKQQRE
+538 PFKFMAQKQQRE

-563 VNVPEQSPSGDVS
+563 VNVPEHSPSGDVS
-576 PRTKTVW
+576 PRTKTMW
-583 MKSSQPGNSIGTPI
+583 MKSSEPGNSVGTPI

-611 PTEVQDKRNRIK
+611 PTEVLDKRNRIK
-623 EQHRGDHM
+623 EQHRGDLM
-631 TPGPKSQLLAG
+631 TAGPKSQLLAG
-642 IVVDTIPGPAFII
+642 IVVDTVKGPAFII
-655 EDEEHTRSLPPNPFS
+655 EDEEQTRSLPPNPFNE
-670 DLTEKELEEYKD
+670 LTEAELEEYKSE
-682 TVERKQQGQE
+682 VERKQQGQE
-692 EDDDATDA
+692 EDDDATDADA

-713 SLSPIMTPAK
+713 SLSPVMTPAK
-723 QDAIPNGKD
+723 EDTIPNGKD
-732 HLAELDEDLSIEVS
+732 HLEETDEDLSIEVS

-752 AETVEISITSKE
+752 SETAEISISSQE
-764 KTGEAQTPES
+764 KMGEAQTPES
-774 QSKSPK
+774 QTKSPK
-780 KKKKKFRTPS
+780 KKRKTFRTPS

-796 KKKDEKEKTEA
+796 KKKEKKEKTEA